1 MNLSYSMVMRSV
13 IWCSGKQIAGG
24 LNQQHLNGKQVGAF
38 PPFLQI
44 IYTQLRVCVC
54 IFKHACI

>member
-54 IFKHACI
+54 VYF